1 MLKTN
6 KNTTIFRLCEEEKK
20 KRCVQRLTV
29 FQRPPARDDR
39 RAPLEVRVG
48 RQADGSDVV
57 LPHQSLFERY
67 QSDVVLLWRFG
78 CLLALV
84 EKLVVYWRAHL
95 RNYIL
100 REESNEIYV
109 TIYYRWYGNRIIN
122 TIIYNVPSLSERRG
136 WSIGVKLKVTS
147 NICWEAYMNNLSTIQ
162 CLHTLCKMNQLLDI

>member
-20 KRCVQRLTV
+20 KRCLQRLTV

-109 TIYYRWYGNRIIN
+109 TITVGMEIVLLIQLFITYH
-122 TIIYNVPSLSERRG
+122 LLAKDED
-136 WSIGVKLKVTS
+136 GVQV
-147 NICWEAYMNNLSTIQ
+147 
-162 CLHTLCKMNQLLDI
+162 